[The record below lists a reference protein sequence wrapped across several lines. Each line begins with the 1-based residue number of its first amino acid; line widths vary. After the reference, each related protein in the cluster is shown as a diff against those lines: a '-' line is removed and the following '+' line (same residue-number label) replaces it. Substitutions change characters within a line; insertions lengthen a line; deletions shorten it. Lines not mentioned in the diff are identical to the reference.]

1 MKKIIISLCFLAI
14 FHHTTAHAYTVYCT
28 NCSDNI
34 LQELAHATG
43 LEQLAELQAVYAET
57 VQQTVQQ
64 IEMVQQNIEQYA
76 NMVQNTLQLPQNII
90 NFVAGELGR
99 LAEVTNALQTLRADV
114 TAMSEIFDQVYL
126 NTDVFQDLASAP
138 RTELTTRNEAIRA
151 NVDAMSTEVDRAS
164 KATFQ
169 LSGAQLKELEESEE
183 LEDYINELLST
194 PEGQQQ
200 ALMAG
205 NQLASLQLYE
215 ARQLRELL
223 ATSVQSDLAS
233 QMKAEKQEQLS
244 EELMRNMF
252 DMDLD
257 TTPIEDAF

>member
-1 MKKIIISLCFLAI
+1 MKKIIISLCLLAI
-14 FHHTTAHAYTVYCT
+14 FNHTTTHAYTVYCT

-34 LQELAHATG
+34 LQELAHLTG
-43 LEQLAELQAVYAET
+43 LEQLAELQAVYAES

-64 IEMVQQNIEQYA
+64 IEMVRQNIEQYS
-76 NMVQNTLQLPQNII
+76 NMIQNTIQLPQTLI
-90 NFVAGELGR
+90 NAVAGELGR
-99 LAEVTNALQTLRADV
+99 LAEITGALNTLRADAV
-114 TAMSEIFDQVYL
+114 AMSEIFDNVYL
-126 NTDVFQDLASAP
+126 DTSAFKDLASAQ
-138 RTELTTRNEAIRA
+138 RAGLAARNTSIRA
-151 NVDAMSTEVDRAS
+151 NVDAMSAEVDRAAE
-164 KATFQ
+164 ATFQ
-169 LSGAQLKELEESEE
+169 LSGEQLKDLEDSGE
-183 LEDYINELLST
+183 LEDYINSLLET

-257 TTPIEDAF
+257 TTPIDDAF